1 MSFTRG
7 SCAHLSVLVG
17 TTLAVA
23 LTVLPGGV
31 ATAASP
37 PSATSAEPDIM
48 LELQADGLVSKAT
61 VPLADAAPAAARS
74 SSQGT
79 LSPRLSTSTF
89 SQVALTWRGKDP
101 GASVRVRRNGHWSTW
116 KDLEPLGDGPE
127 RGSAEGR
134 RAVDRRA
141 SDLVW
146 VGSADGVQVRSS
158 NARADDVDL
167 VLIDP
172 GETSSDRARTTSTTE
187 SNKAERTAA
196 ARVAAAEDEPV
207 TARLA
212 TSTRHAPRPN
222 LNARRTWN
230 PDPRK
235 LNGTP
240 VYMKRL
246 KQVHIHHT
254 ASGNGY
260 SRSDVPRMIRGMY
273 NYHTDSLGWF
283 DIGYNFLVD
292 RFARIWVGRSGGAH
306 RLVRGAHTLG
316 FNHKSVGIAMIGNF
330 ESADPRREARTA
342 IVKLAA
348 WKFGKN
354 GKRLATGR
362 VRITSKGSD
371 RFPAGTTVK
380 LPRIDGH
387 RDTNQTACPG
397 QKLYDKLPTI
407 RRRTQK
413 RMDKYAV
420 PQ

>member
-1 MSFTRG
+1 M
-7 SCAHLSVLVG
+7 
-17 TTLAVA
+17 LAVV
-23 LTVLPGGV
+23 LSMLPGSV
-31 ATAASP
+31 EARATASASP
-37 PSATSAEPDIM
+37 DSPDVT
-48 LELQADGLVSKAT
+48 LDLQSDGLVSKAT
-61 VPLADAAPAAARS
+61 VPLTDTAGTAARNAS
-74 SSQGT
+74 GET
-79 LSPRLSTSTF
+79 LTRRMSTSTF
-89 SQVALTWRGKDP
+89 SQVAVTWQGADP
-101 GASVRVRRNGHWSTW
+101 EASVRVRRHGDWSGW
-116 KDLEPLGDGPE
+116 MDLEALGDGPE
-127 RGSAEGR
+127 KSSTEAR
-134 RAVDRRA
+134 RAVHQGA

-146 VGSADGVQVRSS
+146 VGPADGVQVRSG
-158 NARADDVDL
+158 NARSRDLEL

-172 GETSSDRARTTSTTE
+172 GKASSDHARTLSVTE

-196 ARVAAAEDEPV
+196 ARVRAAAKAAKAGRADATRKSAARSLV
-207 TARLA
+207 TARA
-212 TSTRHAPRPN
+212 VTKGHAPRPN
-222 LNARRTWN
+222 LNSRAKWN

-254 ASGNGY
+254 ASSNNY
-260 SRSDVPRMIRGMY
+260 SRADVPRLIRGMY

-292 RFARIWVGRSGGAH
+292 KFGRVWVGRSGGAH

-330 ESADPRREARTA
+330 EATKPPRVARTA

-348 WKFGKN
+348 WKLGMN
-354 GKRLATGR
+354 GKTLATGR

-371 RFPAGTTVK
+371 RFRSGTTVS

-387 RDTNQTACPG
+387 RDTNETACPG
-397 QKLYDKLPTI
+397 QKLYDKLPVI
-407 RRRTQK
+407 RKRTQK
-413 RMDKYAV
+413 RLDKYAV